1 MIADESLR
9 QFLQV
14 LEQNGVEVIA
24 ELAVSLEILE
34 ELNHKL
40 VA

>member
-24 ELAVSLEILE
+24 ELGVSLEILE